1 MPTTP
6 TSMETSSAQPV
17 HAIIPL
23 ALLEDMRQLDAPA
36 PETPTEYQAELSTKR
51 LGTSGTV
58 AAQIERFEALARRNA
73 RVDAAEVAG
82 LLRLAGR
89 RGDASL
95 VFANAGRRAAE
106 HAAAR
111 ASRVRRLVWRMLPG
125 FARDRAGFRLARRA
139 AESTLGVTLS
149 REGPRVIAV
158 ARDLPS
164 ASATPDGSACGLY
177 GSAVA
182 ALLRTFTEFDGALM
196 HAGCRAQGAPECH
209 WQSAGKQ

>member
-1 MPTTP
+1 
-6 TSMETSSAQPV
+6 MEGSLAQPV

-23 ALLEDMRQLDAPA
+23 AVLEAMRNLDAPA
-36 PETPTEYQAELSTKR
+36 PEAPTEYQVELSTKR

-58 AAQIERFEALARRNA
+58 AAQIERYALLARRSA
-73 RVDAAEVAG
+73 QLDAGEVAG

-89 RGDASL
+89 RGDAAL
-95 VFANAGRRAAE
+95 VFADAGRRAAK

-111 ASRVRRLVWRMLPG
+111 TPRVERLVWRMLPG
-125 FARDRAGFRLARRA
+125 FARDRLGFRLARRA

-149 REGPRVIAV
+149 RDGSHVIAV
-158 ARDLPS
+158 GRNLPS
-164 ASATPDGSACGLY
+164 ASATPEGSACGLY

-196 HAGCRAQGAPECH
+196 HAGCAAQGAPECR
-209 WQSAGKQ
+209 WQSAGK